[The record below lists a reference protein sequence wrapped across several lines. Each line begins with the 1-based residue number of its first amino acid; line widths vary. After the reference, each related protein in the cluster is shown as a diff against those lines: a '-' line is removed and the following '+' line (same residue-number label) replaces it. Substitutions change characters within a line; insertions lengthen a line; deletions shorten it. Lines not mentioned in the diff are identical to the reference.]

1 MSICVLS
8 EPTKSGVPKG
18 VRTPVTAV
26 KGRCPRPLD
35 DGDAD
40 FQIPKGPGGA
50 RRDRTADLLH
60 AMQALS
66 QLSYSPTEAGTLRA
80 GHNPVKAL
88 GSWYY
93 ACEIISL
100 ANALIS
106 ESGTTMMRDYIRPGH
121 AALSTVRSGP

>member
-1 MSICVLS
+1 MGTQ
-8 EPTKSGVPKG
+8 TKSLMQQLPVPAG
-18 VRTPVTAV
+18 
-26 KGRCPRPLD
+26 
-35 DGDAD
+35 
-40 FQIPKGPGGA
+40 FGGA

-93 ACEIISL
+93 ACEIIGL
-100 ANALIS
+100 ASPARS
-106 ESGTTMMRDYIRPGH
+106 ESGSGLTSGFTPPPRESSRTIRENPPVTH
-121 AALSTVRSGP
+121 PKSLAAISNVLAS